1 MANPEKVYW
10 DSSVWIALI
19 KGEIVKGVDRCM
31 VPKMVL
37 EDARDGKVTIFIS
50 RLTIVE
56 VHKKRHYTSLT
67 KAEDD
72 RVQADFFKHEY
83 IKKIDVDS
91 LVAQRARE
99 IAWEYDLLPN
109 DAIHVA
115 SAIKIKAEILHHWD
129 GDFEKVPPEIIPS
142 EEPINWEKQVSFPQM
157 PPPS

>member
-1 MANPEKVYW
+1 
-10 DSSVWIALI
+10 
-19 KGEIVKGVDRCM
+19 M

-99 IAWEYDLLPN
+99 IAWEYNISPN

-115 SAIKIKAEILHHWD
+115 SAIKVKAEMLHHWD
-129 GDFEKVPPEIIPS
+129 GDFGKVPSEIMPS
-142 EEPINWEKQVSFPQM
+142 EEPVFWEKQ
-157 PPPS
+157 PSLPL

>member
-50 RLTIVE
+50 RLIIVE

-99 IAWEYDLLPN
+99 IAWEYNISPN

-115 SAIKIKAEILHHWD
+115 SAIKVKAEMLHHWD
-129 GDFEKVPPEIIPS
+129 GDFGKVPSEIMPS
-142 EEPINWEKQVSFPQM
+142 EEPVFWEKQ
-157 PPPS
+157 PSLPL

>member
-1 MANPEKVYW
+1 MANPQKVYW

-19 KGEIVKGVDRCM
+19 KGEIVKGVDRSV
-31 VPKMVL
+31 VPKMIL
-37 EDARDGKVTIFIS
+37 EDAKGGNVTIFIS

-91 LVAQRARE
+91 WVAEHARE

-115 SAIKIKAEILHHWD
+115 SAIKVKAETLHHWD
-129 GDFEKVPPEIIPS
+129 GDFSKVPADIMPS
-142 EEPINWEKQVSFPQM
+142 EEPTKWEKQM
-157 PPPS
+157 PMIP